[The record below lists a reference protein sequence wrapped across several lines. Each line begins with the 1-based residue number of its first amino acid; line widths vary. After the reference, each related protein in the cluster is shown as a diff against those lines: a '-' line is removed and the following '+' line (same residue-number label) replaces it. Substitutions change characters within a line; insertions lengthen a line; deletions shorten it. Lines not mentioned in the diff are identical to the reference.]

1 MLAAALLLLVLPTRI
16 GAPATAACT
25 QHPAT
30 DYQAPG
36 SKCPASPCS
45 DLGGT
50 GGGFGFG
57 AADAQAC
64 CQLCADYPG
73 PEVCKYAVFQPAG
86 AKDKNCFL
94 KAAPADP
101 KLGGAGN
108 LGLVLQSQSSWGGG
122 LLMTVALLCVAYVGG
137 GVLLG
142 RASGK
147 VPGLAAHPHYHRW
160 VELLG
165 LVRDGGAHAGLG
177 GRSSSTERR
186 GGYRPVGEPAARSDG
201 RKKPKEKRSKAK
213 GRKEKASSPAP
224 APAAQVSAAASAP
237 ASNAKATEGA
247 GKGSAA
253 GDGGRWVHVPN

>member
-16 GAPATAACT
+16 GASATAVCT

-45 DLGGT
+45 DLGSTGT
-50 GGGFGFG
+50 GFGFG
-57 AADAQAC
+57 ATDAQAC

-73 PEVCKYAVFQPAG
+73 PEVCKYAVFQPGG

-101 KLGGAGN
+101 ITGGAGN

-122 LLMTVALLCVAYVGG
+122 LLATLALLCSAYVVG

-160 VELLG
+160 VDLLG

-186 GGYRPVGEPAARSDG
+186 GGYQPVGEPAGRSSL
-201 RKKPKEKRSKAK
+201 EF
-213 GRKEKASSPAP
+213 
-224 APAAQVSAAASAP
+224 Q
-237 ASNAKATEGA
+237 N
-247 GKGSAA
+247 
-253 GDGGRWVHVPN
+253 

>member
-16 GAPATAACT
+16 GASATAVCT

-45 DLGGT
+45 DLGSTGT
-50 GGGFGFG
+50 GFGFG
-57 AADAQAC
+57 ATDAQAC

-73 PEVCKYAVFQPAG
+73 PEVCKYAVFQPG
-86 AKDKNCFL
+86 GGKDKNCFL

-101 KLGGAGN
+101 ITGGAGN

-122 LLMTVALLCVAYVGG
+122 LLATLALLCSAYVVG

-160 VELLG
+160 VDLLG

-186 GGYRPVGEPAARSDG
+186 GGYQPVGELAARSAG
-201 RKKPKEKRSKAK
+201 RKKEKRSKAK

-224 APAAQVSAAASAP
+224 AAQVSAAASAP
-237 ASNAKATEGA
+237 ASNAAGTEGA
-247 GKGSAA
+247 GKDSAA